1 LNLTST
7 ALALGL
13 ILGGWASG
21 VCFWFFWFTRSHRKV
36 KNKLVFR
43 IGYAVIGLSTLGPL
57 LVFRRSLERM
67 NIGRGTPQDDAALC
81 AYTIGFA
88 SVAAL
93 TLWSELKWRKS
104 VGLSDKKLGASP
116 E

>member
-1 LNLTST
+1 
-7 ALALGL
+7 
-13 ILGGWASG
+13 
-21 VCFWFFWFTRSHRKV
+21 
-36 KNKLVFR
+36 
-43 IGYAVIGLSTLGPL
+43 
-57 LVFRRSLERM
+57 M

-104 VGLSDKKLGASP
+104 VGLRDKKLGASP